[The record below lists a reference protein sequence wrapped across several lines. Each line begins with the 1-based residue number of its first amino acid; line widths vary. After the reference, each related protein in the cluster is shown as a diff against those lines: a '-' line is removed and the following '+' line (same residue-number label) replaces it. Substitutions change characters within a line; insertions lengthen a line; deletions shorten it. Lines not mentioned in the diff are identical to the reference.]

1 MVRIAKVDDTGGSD
15 RGTITVGGGGGVSVM
30 IRRWID
36 PYCCCRFPN
45 CELFHRGI
53 GATRNPALAGDGG
66 GDGGG
71 GDGGRTIDSV

>member
-1 MVRIAKVDDTGGSD
+1 
-15 RGTITVGGGGGVSVM
+15 M

-53 GATRNPALAGDGG
+53 GATRNPALAMVGDG

-71 GDGGRTIDSV
+71 GGGGGRTIDSV